1 MTIRSSYQFG
11 GNNQSPF
18 KGIVGILV
26 GILFLVALF
35 SFVKILFNIL
45 WYVLP
50 VMIIATAIIDHK
62 VILNYFGWVGKLFKS
77 NPLAGILVSVLTIIG
92 APVVG
97 LFLLGKAL
105 LRKKIKDVKTEA
117 ERRQQGEFVE
127 YEELD
132 EETMILP
139 PLDPPA
145 PPRRTQTP
153 PREDSGYDE
162 MFK

>member
-26 GILFLVALF
+26 GILFLIALF

-45 WYVLP
+45 WFLLP
-50 VMIIATAIIDHK
+50 VMVIATAIIDYK
-62 VILNYFGWVGKLFKS
+62 VILNYFGWIGKLFKS
-77 NPLAGILVSVLTIIG
+77 NALAGILVSVLTIIG

-97 LFLLGKAL
+97 VFLLGKAL

-117 ERRQQGEFVE
+117 ERREQGEFVE

-132 EETMILP
+132 SETMILP

-145 PPRRTQTP
+145 PKRTQAP
-153 PREDSGYDE
+153 PQNDSGYDE